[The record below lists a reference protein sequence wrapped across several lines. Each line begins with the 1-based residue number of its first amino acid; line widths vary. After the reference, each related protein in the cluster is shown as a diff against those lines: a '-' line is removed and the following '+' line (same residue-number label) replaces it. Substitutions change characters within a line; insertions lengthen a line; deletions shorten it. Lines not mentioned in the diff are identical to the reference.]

1 MDYGWLENGYRKWLK
16 IEVPDAVKS
25 VVEEYR
31 ATNNDFQEFL
41 DSCCNVGNGFSSPS
55 GELYTA
61 YRSYAT
67 AQGSFAKN
75 KQDFYSN
82 LERSGFSKHR
92 TSRGVIVMGL
102 TLKNE
107 PAPYYPLRPELP
119 DGMEVT
125 QA

>member
-1 MDYGWLENGYRKWLK
+1 MPE
-16 IEVPDAVKS
+16 AVKS
-25 VVEEYR
+25 AVEEYR

-41 DSCCNVGNGFSSPS
+41 DSCCKVGDGCSIPS

-61 YRSYAT
+61 YRSYAM

-82 LERSGFSKHR
+82 LERAGFSKHR

-102 TLKNE
+102 TLKTE
-107 PAPYYPLRPELP
+107 PAPYYPPRPELP
-119 DGMEVT
+119 EGMEVPVV
-125 QA
+125 